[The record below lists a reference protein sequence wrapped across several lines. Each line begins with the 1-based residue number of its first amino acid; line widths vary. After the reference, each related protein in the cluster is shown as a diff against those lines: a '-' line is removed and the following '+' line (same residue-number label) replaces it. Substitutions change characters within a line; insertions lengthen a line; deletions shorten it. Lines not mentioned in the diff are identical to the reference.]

1 VYVLLKWLHK
11 KEVSVVYKRMIG
23 LVFAGGLTFSA
34 AMAEVVVRIAPP
46 VAVVE
51 TRGVAPG
58 PGYVW
63 INGYHR
69 WDGNAYVWTAGR
81 WEMPPRPHARWVAHR
96 WVHRRGGY
104 VLIEGHWR

>member
-1 VYVLLKWLHK
+1 MF
-11 KEVSVVYKRMIG
+11 YKRLIG

-34 AMAEVVVRIAPP
+34 AMAEVVVRVAPP

-58 PGYVW
+58 AGYVW

-69 WDGNAYVWTAGR
+69 WDGNAYAWNAGR
-81 WEMPPRPHARWVAHR
+81 WEMPPRPGQRWVAHR
-96 WVHRRGGY
+96 WNHRHGGY
-104 VLIEGHWR
+104 VLAEGHWR